1 MVGRRKHPEP
11 LPSPAVREVEGK
23 DVSEG
28 VQTSPMLKPK
38 RRTIRQRLPMKL
50 IFFSCFVGGIVAS
63 RVYFPD
69 YVHAS
74 SELFVPV
81 GALVEELSR
90 PGLNFSNESVVCRRP
105 FVALPGFVTS
115 ALEIW
120 EPLPC
125 ATSALTTN
133 FRKQL
138 FGAGMLLTLL
148 DDPECFF
155 RHAALDPD
163 TSLDPEGIKMRA
175 ATGFSAID
183 YIVPGFWVWAKVL
196 RNLADIGYTPHTL
209 HAATYDWRLSP
220 EELASP
226 AVGYFEDLKGDIER
240 LSRRAQRK
248 ELPELSKKAR
258 EAEGCDRVVI
268 ASHSYGSNVLVA
280 FLQWAEDQEP
290 GWTDK
295 NVHAV
300 ANIGG
305 PMLGMP
311 KALSALV
318 SGEFRDTAVLPRPI
332 RQLVD
337 LSIPKRL
344 RAWTFRTWS
353 CLWTMLPKSDAIW
366 PRIVDVPV
374 KGEADKKQEANRKA
388 TNSEQTKEKKES
400 TTEDTSTTTP
410 DVAVKNATRKSR
422 RLGAVEA
429 NEELLLQVATATK
442 NHLLMKRL
450 KSYKPAKTAPEAIPP
465 IPKAPRAIMLC
476 LYGVKRATEVGY
488 RYSVD
493 AADVTAHSVDAE
505 RSDSGI
511 RIGDGDG
518 TVPLVSLGYPCRS
531 QSPQG
536 WRQRFGRVVTRE
548 FLDVDSPIFEAAEA
562 VASEVGGNDTTLAN
576 DIMAETLEQDPR
588 TKPGGILQGLTGGG
602 RAIATFLDLPMVDS
616 VLGHLERIGFPD
628 PRGGIATSDHV
639 DVMGN
644 HELIT
649 LLLQTAVGPSDAI
662 RNMDDRLHSRID
674 NITATLDGPH
684 TDDKSP

>member
-63 RVYFPD
+63 RAYFPD

-366 PRIVDVPV
+366 PRIVDVPL
-374 KGEADKKQEANRKA
+374 KGEADKTQEGNGKA
-388 TNSEQTKEKKES
+388 TNSEETKEKKES
-400 TTEDTSTTTP
+400 TAEDTSTCE
-410 DVAVKNATRKSR
+410 VRGR
-422 RLGAVEA
+422 FFCIR
-429 NEELLLQVATATK
+429 EE
-442 NHLLMKRL
+442 R
-450 KSYKPAKTAPEAIPP
+450 
-465 IPKAPRAIMLC
+465 
-476 LYGVKRATEVGY
+476 
-488 RYSVD
+488 
-493 AADVTAHSVDAE
+493 DAE
-505 RSDSGI
+505 QPAAGRCGGQRGAAAPGRD
-511 RIGDGDG
+511 RDEEPPADEATQVVQARQDCPRGD
-518 TVPLVSLGYPCRS
+518 PAY
-531 QSPQG
+531 PQG
-536 WRQRFGRVVTRE
+536 AAGHHVVSVRSEARHGGGLPLFGRCCRCHSA
-548 FLDVDSPIFEAAEA
+548 LC
-562 VASEVGGNDTTLAN
+562 
-576 DIMAETLEQDPR
+576 R
-588 TKPGGILQGLTGGG
+588 R
-602 RAIATFLDLPMVDS
+602 RA
-616 VLGHLERIGFPD
+616 
-628 PRGGIATSDHV
+628 
-639 DVMGN
+639 
-644 HELIT
+644 
-649 LLLQTAVGPSDAI
+649 Q
-662 RNMDDRLHSRID
+662 RLRH
-674 NITATLDGPH
+674 PH
-684 TDDKSP
+684 R